1 MFVGFV
7 RSSQQTISRAA
18 SLSPST
24 FFPRTPTMS
33 GARAVR
39 QVRLKRGVASADE
52 PRLSAVD
59 ESDGED
65 GAWERV
71 SQLGSSIS
79 GSACGSVCG
88 NDDATI
94 DDLVGEWAMIGP
106 IGEDGPPAASW
117 DILEAKDLL
126 PDSLHSHSRT
136 SSRDGSRPT
145 TPSSSASSSLAERT
159 CAGPFAMRRRN
170 MKKNRPVMWRQPTL
184 STAAACGAQAAAPA
198 ATIDLS

>member
-1 MFVGFV
+1 MVCRGRRVFRLKVLETAPCLSVSFV
-7 RSSQQTISRAA
+7 RRNRPISRAA
-18 SLSPST
+18 RPVPS
-24 FFPRTPTMS
+24 RTPTMS

-39 QVRLKRGVASADE
+39 QVRLKRGVTSADE

-126 PDSLHSHSRT
+126 PDSLHSHSVPPREMAL
-136 SSRDGSRPT
+136 DRPRPPPPRLPRS
-145 TPSSSASSSLAERT
+145 PSGRARVPSP
-159 CAGPFAMRRRN
+159 CA
-170 MKKNRPVMWRQPTL
+170 V
-184 STAAACGAQAAAPA
+184 
-198 ATIDLS
+198 AT

>member
-1 MFVGFV
+1 MIDGRKGPREVGELL
-7 RSSQQTISRAA
+7 RLERLQ
-18 SLSPST
+18 SPAGVV
-24 FFPRTPTMS
+24 PRRP
-33 GARAVR
+33 
-39 QVRLKRGVASADE
+39 
-52 PRLSAVD
+52 
-59 ESDGED
+59 
-65 GAWERV
+65 
-71 SQLGSSIS
+71 
-79 GSACGSVCG
+79 
-88 NDDATI
+88 I